1 MFKFIYIFLLFV
13 CLFCSTSIDATNV
26 DNANKAYKE
35 KRYQQAIKDY
45 ELLLRTQRTASLIT
59 IWGMHIIVQEIILK
73 LS

>member
-26 DNANKAYKE
+26 DNANKVYKE

-45 ELLLRTQRTASLIT
+45 ELLLRTQRTASL
-59 IWGMHIIVQEIILK
+59 
-73 LS
+73 